1 MNQHHERGERERE
14 RERERENKIVLKR
27 KIIKQDVNKM

>member
-1 MNQHHERGERERE
+1 MREGRE

-27 KIIKQDVNKM
+27 KIIKQDINKM